1 MTINHWILGGTRYS
15 DRTSWAKNPDSHWHL
30 GQATGWIL
38 RKGFRLPQ
46 CFPQHWRKKLL
57 WNTTPWPERMVCQ
70 PPKIMVCQP
79 PNLRYN
85 WYQSGI
91 YIYTYILDIIAISQ
105 IKLISIYQPII
116 ELYLE
121 RGVEP
126 GLRTT
131 KHQNHRIRVRQPK
144 HKTTN
149 FSKERKLVAWLT
161 GLHNL

>member
-91 YIYTYILDIIAISQ
+91 YIYIYIHTWYNCYQSDKTDINISANNWVVPRAWCGTRIANDQASKSSHQ
-105 IKLISIYQPII
+105 SSSTKAQDH
-116 ELYLE
+116 ELLK
-121 RGVEP
+121 G
-126 GLRTT
+126 T
-131 KHQNHRIRVRQPK
+131 
-144 HKTTN
+144 
-149 FSKERKLVAWLT
+149 
-161 GLHNL
+161 